1 MVLQP
6 MHTNTKNN
14 GVIRARR
21 PRLIG
26 FPPSPAPSA
35 VASREP
41 RAQSARAPR
50 RWRRAGPAASRP
62 PGKPTTRAAR
72 CTSRRG
78 WHPKDSLQD
87 YRTPPSAWDARACR
101 WSLPPGA
108 PTFSNPP
115 SPLPADFKTG
125 GVAHTVG
132 VTAHRLCPVVVVD
145 RPPSLQRNDQR
156 TPSGAVS
163 SRTDDRHIGIVSR
176 ADVNVARSRQTLR
189 TFRRPAARYKA
200 LPTISD
206 APSDACA
213 ASSPPSPP

>member
-132 VTAHRLCPVVVVD
+132 VTAHQL
-145 RPPSLQRNDQR
+145 
-156 TPSGAVS
+156 VS
-163 SRTDDRHIGIVSR
+163 SRSC
-176 ADVNVARSRQTLR
+176 RSSTVPSAE
-189 TFRRPAARYKA
+189 RPA
-200 LPTISD
+200 D
-206 APSDACA
+206 AVRGCQLSHRR
-213 ASSPPSPP
+213 SSHRDRLAGRC